1 MLFKEYKIQEFIN
14 ELASDAPS
22 PGGGS
27 TAAFV
32 GALAGCLNNMVY
44 SLTINKKS
52 FEILTEEKKQEMI
65 NFENECNNFI
75 LNCVNFME
83 EDRICFN
90 KLMKCYKLPKNTDE
104 EKDHRKSELKAKTYE
119 AMISPLKVCRECIEF
134 YENIEFAI
142 KYGNKMLIS
151 DAGVSASLLHSAI
164 ESSIINV
171 KVNLNSLKDEEYFS
185 EIKLEL
191 EDILNKSNE
200 YKNKILKAVN
210 NHIFS

>member
-1 MLFKEYKIQEFIN
+1 MLFKEYKIEKFIN

-32 GALAGCLNNMVY
+32 GALAGSLNNMVY

-52 FEILTEEKKQEMI
+52 FEILEEEKKNDMI
-65 NFENECNNFI
+65 NFEKECKKFI
-75 LNCVNFME
+75 ENCIAFMD
-83 EDRICFN
+83 EDRLCFN
-90 KLMKCYKLPKNTDE
+90 NLMKCYRLPKSTDE
-104 EKDHRKSELKAKTYE
+104 EKNYRETELKSKTYE
-119 AMISPLKVCRECIEF
+119 AMIAPLKVCRECIKF

-142 KYGNKMLIS
+142 KYGNKMLVS

-171 KVNLNSLKDEEYFS
+171 KVNLNSLKNENYFN

-191 EDILNKSNE
+191 EEILNKSRK
-200 YKNKILKAVN
+200 YKNEMLEEVN
-210 NHIFS
+210 NKIFC